1 MKKIGIFYSP
11 SGGRTEKVAKRI
23 GLLLKLDDS
32 DVNSL
37 EGISIND
44 IDKYENII
52 FGIATIGKETWDA
65 EHIDSGWFDFM
76 PELEKADLHGKKIA
90 IYGLGDHVRWPN
102 HFVDA
107 MGELYQLL
115 KGKGIDTIGKVS
127 PDDYTFEESDALV
140 DGMFV
145 GLPIDEDF
153 QPDLTEQRINE
164 WVRQIKKQFND

>member
-11 SGGRTEKVAKRI
+11 TGGKTKEVAKRI
-23 GLLLKLDDS
+23 GHLLKLDDS
-32 DVNSL
+32 DIISL
-37 EGISIND
+37 EAAGIND
-44 IDKYENII
+44 IEEYDNII

-65 EHIDSGWFDFM
+65 EPLESAWFDFM
-76 PELEKADLHGKKIA
+76 PELEKASLEGKTIA

-115 KGKGIDTIGKVS
+115 KEKGIDTIGKVS
-127 PDDYTFEESDALV
+127 PDDYTFEESEALI

-145 GLPIDEDF
+145 GLPIDEEF
-153 QPDLTEQRINE
+153 EADLTDQRIKA
-164 WVRQIKKQFND
+164 WIDQIIKQFNN